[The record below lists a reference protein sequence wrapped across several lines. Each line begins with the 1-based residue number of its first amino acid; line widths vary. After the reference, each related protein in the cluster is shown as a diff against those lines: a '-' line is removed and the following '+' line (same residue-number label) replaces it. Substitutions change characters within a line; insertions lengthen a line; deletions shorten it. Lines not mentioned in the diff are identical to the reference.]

1 MVEHHRDCP
10 RRSAETAVV
19 NPLLDRLVPAVAT
32 TPAERAAAWCLRRWL
47 LVLIPVPD
55 KTRVVHLF
63 AGKVDLSILRGDTLD
78 IRPELDP
85 TFCVDA
91 ETCPGAPLEQYDLVV
106 ADPPYSAEDAAHYGT
121 PMVNRDRVMRT
132 LAERLAPGCYV
143 VWLDQVLPRYRK
155 AVLAREAS
163 IGVSRSTGHRNRCVD
178 IFRRRDPAKP
188 VRTNQPPAP
197 IVKPRTQRCWICGST
212 SSRSRRAPT
221 TRSPD
226 RSRAVLVSEG
236 PLRRCA
242 EQASARFGGGRRR
255 DQHQGTGDEGHG
267 APSGDCRTDARLTRP
282 ESPAPGR
289 PGRRRRGPGR
299 AQALRHRPGPG
310 RLSRVL

>member
-1 MVEHHRDCP
+1 M
-10 RRSAETAVV
+10 

-178 IFRRRDPAKP
+178 IFRRRDPGETCSNEPTASP
-188 VRTNQPPAP
+188 DSEAEDAAVLDLRIDELAL
-197 IVKPRTQRCWICGST
+197 
-212 SSRSRRAPT
+212 T
-221 TRSPD
+221 TRTYNALTGSE
-226 RSRAVLVSEG
+226 SRGAG
-236 PLRRCA
+236 IRGTITTLR
-242 EQASARFGGGRRR
+242 
-255 DQHQGTGDEGHG
+255 
-267 APSGDCRTDARLTRP
+267 
-282 ESPAPGR
+282 
-289 PGRRRRGPGR
+289 
-299 AQALRHRPGPG
+299 
-310 RLSRVL
+310 